1 MIERRGL
8 AADIAQSGS
17 FGLVLAIGLGLLQ
30 LDARSA
36 RQKTQRIHESHIVE
50 LLDVGDGIS
59 PFTASEAVPGLR
71 GRIDLA

>member
-8 AADIAQSGS
+8 TADITQTSTL
-17 FGLVLAIGLGLLQ
+17 GLILAIGLGLLQ

-36 RQKTQRIHESHIVE
+36 RQKTQRIHEPHIVE

-59 PFTASEAVPGLR
+59 PFTAPEAVPGLR

>member
-17 FGLVLAIGLGLLQ
+17 FGLFLAIGLGLLQ

>member
-8 AADIAQSGS
+8 TANIAQTGT
-17 FGLVLAIGLGLLQ
+17 FGLVLAIGFGLLQ
-30 LDARSA
+30 LDARST
-36 RQKTQRIHESHIVE
+36 RQKTQRIHESHIVK